1 MTNIPN
7 ILTGFRFAVIPVLAI
22 LLMVPQHASVEV
34 AAFGVFV
41 VAAVTDFFDGYL
53 ARKLGAET
61 VLGKLLDPLADKV
74 LVITALIMLIP
85 LGKIPAIASLV
96 IISREVIITGLR
108 GLAASSGI
116 IVPAGMLGKI
126 KSTLQYLGVGV
137 LLLPVIIT
145 GQYEIGRVLVY
156 ISLVMALWSGIDYCY
171 RLREVLF
178 KAAE

>member
-1 MTNIPN
+1 
-7 ILTGFRFAVIPVLAI
+7 
-22 LLMVPQHASVEV
+22 
-34 AAFGVFV
+34 
-41 VAAVTDFFDGYL
+41 
-53 ARKLGAET
+53 
-61 VLGKLLDPLADKV
+61 ADKV